1 LRTLKILLVSLVAT
15 LLLAAPAFAAQ
26 TGAFTLDAG
35 FLQDTCLDGGGFH
48 ITVGGFINP
57 GCEF

>member
-1 LRTLKILLVSLVAT
+1 MRTLKILLVSLVAT
-15 LLLAAPAFAAQ
+15 LLLASPAFAA
-26 TGAFTLDAG
+26 GAFTLDSG
-35 FLQDTCLDGGGFH
+35 FLQDACLDGGGLH